1 MRRRITTQE
10 ELDRPKVR
18 RVVAI
23 LIVGTIVAGV
33 AAWLAGVDDREGVWE
48 GGASVAARP
57 VDPLRAEL
65 LRCNGLGQAAL
76 EDVGCRNAWA
86 ENRRR
91 FFGSPNRQPPS
102 VNESR
107 AVPLPLPGPA
117 TETPR

>member
-23 LIVGTIVAGV
+23 LIVGTFVAGV
-33 AAWLAGVDDREGVWE
+33 AAWLARIDDPEGVRE
-48 GGASVAARP
+48 GGAPVAARP
-57 VDPLRAEL
+57 ADPLRAEL

-76 EDVGCRNAWA
+76 DDAGCRAAWA

-102 VNESR
+102 INVSR
-107 AVPLPLPGPA
+107 SAPLAAPA
-117 TETPR
+117 PTEEAPR

>member
-18 RVVAI
+18 RVVAV
-23 LIVGTIVAGV
+23 LIVGTILAGV
-33 AAWLAGVDDREGVWE
+33 AAWLAGVDDREGVRE
-48 GGASVAARP
+48 SSAPVAARS

-76 EDVGCRNAWA
+76 DDAGCRAAWA

-102 VNESR
+102 VNDGR
-107 AVPLPLPGPA
+107 AAPLPVPGPA